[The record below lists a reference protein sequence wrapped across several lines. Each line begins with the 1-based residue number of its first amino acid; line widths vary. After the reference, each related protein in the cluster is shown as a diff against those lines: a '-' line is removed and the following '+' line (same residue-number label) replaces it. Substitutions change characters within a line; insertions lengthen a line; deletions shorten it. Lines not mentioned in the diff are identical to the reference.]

1 MGFFKKLTGRF
12 TKPKAS
18 VSLTIPKSTFEL
30 GEDLKGAIV
39 VSSQEEIDATESRA
53 ELRCVEKKKREKSEY
68 DERRKRTIRRVYWD
82 QAILHSE
89 NPRATGALH
98 LAPGFNK
105 TFPFS
110 VNIPAGGRESYDSVD
125 GGVTWS
131 IKAVVA
137 IDGRPDVTSE
147 TMELQVVRPAAAPT
161 VVKEIVKEVVMIPC
175 EYCGTLMPQTASAC
189 PNCGATRKA

>member
-1 MGFFKKLTGRF
+1 MGFFKKLKGRF
-12 TKPKAS
+12 TKPEAS

-39 VSSQEEIDATESRA
+39 VSSQEEFDATEVRT
-53 ELRCVEKKKREKSEY
+53 ELRCVEKKKREKREW
-68 DERRKRTIRRVYWD
+68 DERRGRYERRTVWD
-82 QAILHSE
+82 QATLHSA
-89 NPRATGALH
+89 NPRASGTTH
-98 LAPGFNK
+98 LTSGFNK

-110 VNIPAGGRESYDSVD
+110 VNIPAGGRESFDSVD
-125 GGVTWS
+125 GGITWS
-131 IKAVVA
+131 IKGVVA

-147 TMELQVVRPAAAPT
+147 TMEVQVIRPAAAPT

-175 EYCGTLMPQTASAC
+175 EYCGSLMPQTATSC